1 MLASIDVRAD
11 GSEKVKYDYDGYYAY
26 IRKSVL
32 SIYPNFAANGH
43 WHDDLEFMYIL
54 SGTMQYNINGE
65 IITIEKGN
73 GIFINAR
80 QMHYGFSALKQ
91 ECEYICIL
99 LHPILLCTSG
109 SIDRDFVSPFIYD
122 NSIPY
127 ILLDK
132 GTYWQ
137 KEILDDIKKMYD
149 CKNSKSAQLYIQ
161 NLFYHIWILLTENA
175 MNSWQ
180 KRKQDRNLSVLK
192 DMLSYIQ
199 KNCAQRITLETIAKS
214 GNISKSTCLAIFKKY
229 LYDTPTNYLIN
240 YRLNNALSML
250 KETDL
255 SVSEI
260 ALLSGFNGISYFTK
274 TFRKVYGCSPSEYRA
289 KLKK

>member
-1 MLASIDVRAD
+1 MASIEVRAD

-32 SIYPNFAANGH
+32 SIYPNFTANGH

-54 SGTMQYNINGE
+54 SGTMEYNVNGE
-65 IITIEKGN
+65 IITIQEGN

-80 QMHYGFSALKQ
+80 QMHYGFSNIK
-91 ECEYICIL
+91 EESEFICVL
-99 LHPILLCTSG
+99 LHPMMLCTS
-109 SIDRDFVSPFIYD
+109 SRIDRDFVSPLITD

-132 GTYWQ
+132 GVDWQ
-137 KEILDDIKKMYD
+137 KEVLDDIEKMYNY
-149 CKNSKSAQLYIQ
+149 KNHSSAQLYIQ
-161 NLFYHIWILLTENA
+161 NLFYHIWILFTENA
-175 MNSWQ
+175 MKTRK

-192 DMLSYIQ
+192 DMLLYIQ
-199 KNCAQRITLETIAKS
+199 KHYTEKVTLDDIAKS
-214 GNISKSTCLAIFKKY
+214 GNISKSTCLVIFKKY
-229 LYDTPTNYLIN
+229 LCDTPTNYLIN
-240 YRLNNALSML
+240 YRLNHALVLL

-260 ALLSGFNGISYFTK
+260 ALSVGFNGISYFTE
-274 TFRKVYGCSPSEYRA
+274 TFRKVYGCSPSAYR
-289 KLKK
+289 KNKF